1 MSEKYSSSITVLSR
15 NISHL
20 LTAVMSTCKS
30 MHCSYGSKQL
40 AYRKEATSKMHK
52 GYTKI
57 NLLLW
62 NVEGMKN
69 AMALADTEDIE
80 GSDNNNNGD
89 IPHRGI

>member
-1 MSEKYSSSITVLSR
+1 
-15 NISHL
+15 
-20 LTAVMSTCKS
+20 
-30 MHCSYGSKQL
+30 
-40 AYRKEATSKMHK
+40 MHK

-80 GSDNNNNGD
+80 GSENNNNGD
-89 IPHRGI
+89 IPHRVI